1 MRHKDTVCTLLFS
14 ASRVW
19 ELDGRRSAESAS
31 DTLATSLSCDT
42 NLDSQSS
49 ISPDTFSS
57 SSRNT
62 FLAAVEG
69 LLVLV
74 DVAVD
79 LEVDE
84 ACSFRSQYQA
94 DECNVYRS
102 LHVATGFFG
111 SFTTRTE

>member
-1 MRHKDTVCTLLFS
+1 MRYKDTVCTLLFS
-14 ASRVW
+14 ATRVW

-31 DTLATSLSCDT
+31 DTLATSLSCDST
-42 NLDSQSS
+42 LDSRSS

-57 SSRNT
+57 SSRNA
-62 FLAAVEG
+62 FLAATEG

-79 LEVDE
+79 LKVAEV
-84 ACSFRSQYQA
+84 CSFCSQYQV

-102 LHVATGFFG
+102 LHAATGFFG
-111 SFTTRTE
+111 SFMTRIE